1 MTRTLKHNQ
10 TTPRRIF
17 SATRAVVST
26 FGVIA
31 ALAGIEHG
39 IGEILQGNVAPSGI
53 TILSWPDSAFF
64 DIVGGEPAM
73 TLIPNLLVS
82 GILASFFS
90 LVFLLWATLFVER
103 KQSALILML
112 LSVVML
118 LVGGGFGPPLL
129 GLILSA
135 TATRIH
141 APLRW
146 WRTRL
151 SVGLR
156 NFLSKLWLRSFVAA
170 VIAWL
175 LLLPGSSILAYYF
188 AVNDPTL
195 VLTLILC
202 AFGFL
207 ALTIFTGLAHDAQG
221 KTDSPGVRVPNQL
234 A

>member
-1 MTRTLKHNQ
+1 
-10 TTPRRIF
+10 
-17 SATRAVVST
+17 
-26 FGVIA
+26 
-31 ALAGIEHG
+31 
-39 IGEILQGNVAPSGI
+39 
-53 TILSWPDSAFF
+53 
-64 DIVGGEPAM
+64 M

-82 GILASFFS
+82 GILAIFFS
-90 LVFLLWATLFVER
+90 LVFLLWATLLVER
-103 KQSALILML
+103 KHSALILML
-112 LSVVML
+112 LSLVML

-141 APLRW
+141 APLTW
-146 WRTRL
+146 WHTRL

-156 NFLSKLWLRSFVAA
+156 NFLSKLWPWLFAAA

-175 LLLPGSSILAYYF
+175 LLFPGSSLLATF
-188 AVNDPTL
+188 FGMNNPNL

-207 ALTIFTGLAHDAQG
+207 ALTIFTGFAHDAQG
-221 KTDSPGVRVPNQL
+221 KTDSSGVQVSNQV